1 MGAPLIHV
9 GMSGWS
15 YPEWVG
21 PFYPV
26 SLRGEPGAWLPF
38 YATRFRSVEINSTF
52 HAFPSPELVADW
64 ARRGVELVERAGAPF
79 EFSLKLP
86 RAVTH
91 DALPAGEIDRA
102 REVTGAF
109 DRVVLDP
116 LAGEELL
123 GAVLV
128 QLPPGF
134 DASPANVAALHEVV
148 SALAERKVAI
158 EFRDLSW
165 YRNGCL
171 VDLADPLFAS
181 RDVCAVELDTGPR
194 RLTPLTPL
202 TPGRARHAYV
212 RLHGRTYDLLAHG
225 PASGAGLPDGLRYD
239 YLYERAE
246 LEPWADR
253 VRDLRERRREVR
265 VFFNNTY
272 GAKGTVNALQ
282 LLDML
287 GMAPPVPRPRLTEQ
301 TKLHV

>member
-1 MGAPLIHV
+1 MGAPLILV

-15 YPEWVG
+15 YEEWVG

-26 SLRGEPGAWLPF
+26 SLRSEPSEWLPF

-64 ARRGVELVERAGAPF
+64 ARRGVELVERAGSPF

-86 RAVTH
+86 RVVTH
-91 DALPAGEIDRA
+91 DALPEGDVERA
-102 REVTGAF
+102 REVTGEF
-109 DRVVLDP
+109 DRLVLDP

-134 DASPANVAALHEVV
+134 GASETHVAAVHEVV
-148 SALAERKVAI
+148 AALAERQVAI
-158 EFRDLSW
+158 EFRDASW

-181 RDVCAVELDTGPR
+181 RDVCAVELDTGGR
-194 RLTPLTPL
+194 RLTPL

-212 RLHGRTYDLLAHG
+212 RLHGRKYDLLAHG
-225 PASGAGLPDGLRYD
+225 PASGADLPGGLRYD
-239 YLYERAE
+239 YLYDRSELTPWAERA
-246 LEPWADR
+246 
-253 VRDLRERRREVR
+253 RDLQERRREAR

-301 TKLHV
+301 TRLHV